1 MDFIEQEEVGLIFK
15 VATYFLSSPEDM
27 LINFRE
33 GGRKGERERERNID
47 MRKNIYPLRLL
58 CAFDLRLNPQPR
70 YAP

>member
-33 GGRKGERERERNID
+33 GGRKGERERAREIL
-47 MRKNIYPLRLL
+47 I
-58 CAFDLRLNPQPR
+58 
-70 YAP
+70 